1 MAVVSRTPDAEVEST
16 SKGEHHAPCNSF
28 DARSPSLQHGRAN
41 RSAAKYLALCT
52 LITAWTR
59 AKFSSPSCLVVAV
72 AVLQRGLAGGPHRFE
87 FGIAAL
93 AKRVRPPQLAASF
106 MSANGNSAFIR
117 TINSPEAHSTSHQT
131 PAAQRRL
138 EQRSVP
144 GLLVARNHSPY
155 SLSNVSNCKSSPDEA
170 RPKGQASRMRQRP
183 LVIEHRAEIAQRPPE
198 GGRSQHQVSVRR
210 EADHIRASRLEL
222 IKMVQTFLCIG
233 TEREDSSHEAS
244 DGFCFC
250 ACRHIGRRDREAAV
264 DRAGRRNR
272 WYAVVAGSPHRGR
285 RK

>member
-1 MAVVSRTPDAEVEST
+1 MPHAFHATPDHRVYSTAELTEVRRNT
-16 SKGEHHAPCNSF
+16 LRF
-28 DARSPSLQHGRAN
+28 
-41 RSAAKYLALCT
+41 CT

-155 SLSNVSNCKSSPDEA
+155 SLSNVSKLQKLA
-170 RPKGQASRMRQRP
+170 R
-183 LVIEHRAEIAQRPPE
+183 
-198 GGRSQHQVSVRR
+198 RS
-210 EADHIRASRLEL
+210 
-222 IKMVQTFLCIG
+222 T
-233 TEREDSSHEAS
+233 T
-244 DGFCFC
+244 
-250 ACRHIGRRDREAAV
+250 
-264 DRAGRRNR
+264 
-272 WYAVVAGSPHRGR
+272 
-285 RK
+285 